1 MFVGYPK
8 GTRGGLFYS
17 PSDKKVIVSTHAT
30 FLEEDYISNFKPKSK
45 IILEELDS
53 AQEQTEPPV
62 SWPLIPL
69 IPMHVQRG
77 ENVPEGEQAQIEP
90 VEQDPIQVE
99 PEPEEPVQEEL
110 VPLQAQNNEPQPVE
124 LRHSDRV
131 RRKPARYVLL
141 GESYQVIAIDSED
154 DPINYKEAL
163 EDVDVQE
170 WQKAMDREM
179 ESMYSNSVWS
189 LVEAPK
195 GVKPIGCKWI
205 YKKKR
210 GSDGKV
216 ETFKARLVEKGY
228 TQKEGIDYEETF
240 SPVAMLKSIRI
251 LLAVAASL
259 DYEIWQMDVKTA
271 FLNGNLNEDIYMQQ
285 PEGFKAK
292 GKEHMVCKLQRSIYG
307 LKQASRSWNISFD
320 QAITSFGFE
329 KSPDEP
335 CVYKRIQAQKV
346 VLVLY
351 VDDILLIGNDKQ
363 VLSGVKDW
371 LHKQFDMKDLGEAN
385 YILGIKLIRDQK
397 NKLLALS
404 QASYIDKI
412 LVRFNMENSKRGSL
426 PFRHGIHLSKEQSP
440 KTPEQK
446 ERMSRI
452 PYASAVGSL
461 MYAMLCTRP
470 DIYYAVGVVSRYQS
484 DPGEEHWIAVK
495 HILKYLRRTRDYM
508 LVYSSGSLETIGFT
522 DSDFQGDIDS
532 RKSTSGYVFTLYGG
546 AVCWRSIKQTCV
558 ADSTTEAEYVAASE
572 AAKEAVWLKKFI
584 MDLQVIPSAG
594 RPITLYCD
602 NSGAVAQSK

>member
-1 MFVGYPK
+1 M
-8 GTRGGLFYS
+8 
-17 PSDKKVIVSTHAT
+17 
-30 FLEEDYISNFKPKSK
+30 
-45 IILEELDS
+45 
-53 AQEQTEPPV
+53 
-62 SWPLIPL
+62 
-69 IPMHVQRG
+69 
-77 ENVPEGEQAQIEP
+77 
-90 VEQDPIQVE
+90 
-99 PEPEEPVQEEL
+99 
-110 VPLQAQNNEPQPVE
+110 
-124 LRHSDRV
+124 
-131 RRKPARYVLL
+131 
-141 GESYQVIAIDSED
+141 
-154 DPINYKEAL
+154 
-163 EDVDVQE
+163 
-170 WQKAMDREM
+170 
-179 ESMYSNSVWS
+179 
-189 LVEAPK
+189 
-195 GVKPIGCKWI
+195 
-205 YKKKR
+205 
-210 GSDGKV
+210 
-216 ETFKARLVEKGY
+216 ETFKARLVAKGY

-307 LKQASRSWNISFD
+307 LKQASRSWNIRFA

-346 VLVLY
+346 VFLVLY
-351 VDDILLIGNDKQ
+351 VDDILLIGNNKQ

-385 YILGIKLIRDQK
+385 YILGIKLIRDRK

-470 DIYYAVGVVSRYQS
+470 DICYAVGVVSRYQS

-594 RPITLYCD
+594 RPITLNCD
-602 NSGAVAQSK
+602 NSGAVAQSKEPRYHKKQKHIERKYHLIRDIIERGDTVITKIASEENLADPFTKALPVQVFE